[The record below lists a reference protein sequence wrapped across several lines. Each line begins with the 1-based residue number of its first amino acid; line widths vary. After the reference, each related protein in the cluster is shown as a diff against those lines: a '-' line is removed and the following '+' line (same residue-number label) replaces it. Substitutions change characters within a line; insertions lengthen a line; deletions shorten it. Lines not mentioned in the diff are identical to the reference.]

1 MSYPKEISINSNSI
15 NRYKN
20 NKRNSVNNINRG
32 LKRLR
37 SYIVD
42 NKLHLFR
49 ARSTGFNT
57 IDKRGGVSFY
67 GTSIY
72 DVKSYNTSL
81 SKKKFYE
88 MVLTSESNLNDII
101 VDLSIPRNSRI
112 VVDYYNS
119 NVDTDENKAEN
130 INLLETLFFGK
141 ELDANGKLPDN
152 TIVARNSDDLDD
164 DLEMVKILKK
174 IFPGKIGSFTSGS
187 RGLKHN
193 EVIIWDS
200 SINKRIAKHKSFT
213 TNSKKNRSPKSSNGP
228 GSRLSF
234 GSPTSPNGN
243 RSQYKTKL
251 SFGSPTSPNSNRSQF
266 KTKLSFG
273 DPKSPNKKKR
283 EIGKKSKRSNNN
295 INSETKTKFKKL
307 GIKFI
312 KHSNL

>member
-1 MSYPKEISINSNSI
+1 MSYPKEIIINSHNIHS
-15 NRYKN
+15 YKN
-20 NKRNSVNNINRG
+20 NKKNSVNNRDRG

-81 SKKKFYE
+81 SRKKFYE

-101 VDLSIPRNSRI
+101 VDLNLPRNSRVI
-112 VVDYYNS
+112 VDYYNS
-119 NVDTDENKAEN
+119 NVDKHENEDENY
-130 INLLETLFFGK
+130 NLLETLFFGK
-141 ELDANGKLPDN
+141 ELGKDGKLPDT

-174 IFPGKIGSFTSGS
+174 LFPGKIGSFTSGS
-187 RGLKHN
+187 SGLKHN

-200 SINKRIAKHKSFT
+200 KINKMIAKYKLST
-213 TNSKKNRSPKSSNGP
+213 TNSKKNRSPRSPDGP
-228 GSRLSF
+228 RSRLSF
-234 GSPTSPNGN
+234 GSPKSPDGP
-243 RSQYKTKL
+243 RSRL
-251 SFGSPTSPNSNRSQF
+251 SFGSPKSPDGPRSR
-266 KTKLSFG
+266 LSFG
-273 DPKSPNKKKR
+273 SPKSPNKKKR
-283 EIGKKSKRSNNN
+283 EFGTKSKRGNNNN
-295 INSETKTKFKKL
+295 INNETKTKFKKI
-307 GIKFI
+307 GITI
-312 KHSNL
+312 SRHTNL

>member
-1 MSYPKEISINSNSI
+1 MSYPKEISINSYNI
-15 NRYKN
+15 HKYKN
-20 NKRNSVNNINRG
+20 NNKNSVNNINRG

-101 VDLSIPRNSRI
+101 VDLNIPRNSRI

-119 NVDTDENKAEN
+119 NVETNENEAEN

-141 ELDANGKLPDN
+141 ELDSNGKLPDN

-174 IFPGKIGSFTSGS
+174 LFPGKIGSFTSGS

-200 SINKRIAKHKSFT
+200 KINKRIAKI
-213 TNSKKNRSPKSSNGP
+213 NSPIMNNKNRSLKSPNNRSKFR
-228 GSRLSF
+228 SRLF
-234 GSPTSPNGN
+234 DSPTSPNVP
-243 RSQYKTKL
+243 RSRL
-251 SFGSPTSPNSNRSQF
+251 FDSPTSPNVPRSRLF
-266 KTKLSFG
+266 DSPT
-273 DPKSPNKKKR
+273 SPNNR
-283 EIGKKSKRSNNN
+283 RNRRVGNKSKRGNNN
-295 INSETKTKFKKL
+295 INRETKTKFKKL
-307 GIKFI
+307 GITLSR
-312 KHSNL
+312 HTNL

>member
-1 MSYPKEISINSNSI
+1 MSYPKEIRINSYNI
-15 NRYKN
+15 HKYKN
-20 NKRNSVNNINRG
+20 NNKNSVNNRNRG

-101 VDLSIPRNSRI
+101 VDLNISRNSRI

-119 NVDTDENKAEN
+119 NVDKGENEGEN
-130 INLLETLFFGK
+130 LNLLETLFFGK

-200 SINKRIAKHKSFT
+200 SINKRIAKHKSSA
-213 TNSKKNRSPKSSNGP
+213 TNSKKNRSPKSPNGP

-234 GSPTSPNGN
+234 GSLN
-243 RSQYKTKL
+243 
-251 SFGSPTSPNSNRSQF
+251 SPNSNRSQF

>member
-1 MSYPKEISINSNSI
+1 MSYPKEISINSYNI
-15 NRYKN
+15 HKYRNN
-20 NKRNSVNNINRG
+20 NKNSVNNRNIG

-81 SKKKFYE
+81 SRKKFYE

-101 VDLSIPRNSRI
+101 VDLNLPRNSRVI
-112 VVDYYNS
+112 VDYYNT
-119 NVDTDENKAEN
+119 NVDTGENEDENL
-130 INLLETLFFGK
+130 NLLETLFFGK
-141 ELDANGKLPDN
+141 ELDKYGKLPNN

-174 IFPGKIGSFTSGS
+174 LFPGKIGSFTSGS
-187 RGLKHN
+187 SGLKHN

-200 SINKRIAKHKSFT
+200 TVNKRIAK
-213 TNSKKNRSPKSSNGP
+213 TNSSTMNNKKNRSSKSPNHNRFKFK
-228 GSRLSF
+228 SRLSF
-234 GSPTSPNGN
+234 GSPKSPDGP
-243 RSQYKTKL
+243 RSRL
-251 SFGSPTSPNSNRSQF
+251 FNSPTSPNVPRSRLFGPSPTTNNIRNR
-266 KTKLSFG
+266 KVG
-273 DPKSPNKKKR
+273 N
-283 EIGKKSKRSNNN
+283 KSKRGKNN
-295 INSETKTKFKKL
+295 INNETKTKFKKL
-307 GIKFI
+307 GITLSR
-312 KHSNL
+312 HTNL